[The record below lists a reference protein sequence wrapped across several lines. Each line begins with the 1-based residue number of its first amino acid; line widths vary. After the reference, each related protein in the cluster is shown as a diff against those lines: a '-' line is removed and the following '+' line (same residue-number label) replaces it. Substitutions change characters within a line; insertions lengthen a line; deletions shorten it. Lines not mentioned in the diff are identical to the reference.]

1 VAERI
6 QRSQPMR
13 VLVAYGDSRAS
24 NYALALAFAGFVS
37 MFPLMLGALSILGL
51 AIRDQETET
60 RFQSLVLQLFPT
72 SAQPELLQAL
82 NAVKKSAGWLGLVS
96 IAGLVWSASSIFATL
111 EFGLSQIFGAK
122 QRDVL
127 RQRLMGLVMMVVLV
141 VAIVLTVVVNGLAAL
156 FPYAWVTSIVVGA
169 AVMVAL
175 LVALYR
181 LVPNRTYPAR
191 RLLPGAVLAGV
202 LIEVLSLVFPLYASL
217 AHSFNTY
224 GAQFALFLLL
234 ATWFYLLSQLILLGA
249 VYNRF
254 RLGEP
259 HRRGLFASPLR
270 ESQETPKPV
279 DAIERE
285 KAATAR

>member
-1 VAERI
+1 
-6 QRSQPMR
+6 MR
-13 VLVAYGDSRAS
+13 VLAAYSDSRAT

-37 MFPLMLGALSILGL
+37 MFPLMLGALSIIGL
-51 AIRDQETET
+51 AIRDQDTGA
-60 RFQSLVLQLFPT
+60 RFQSLVLQLFPA
-72 SAQPELLQAL
+72 SAQPELLQGL
-82 NAVKKSAGWLGLVS
+82 SAVKKSAGWLGLVS

-111 EFGLSQIFGAK
+111 EFALSQIFGTK

-141 VAIVLTVVVNGLAAL
+141 VAIVLTVAVNALAAL
-156 FPYAWVTSIVVGA
+156 FPYAWVTSIAVGA

-181 LVPNRTYPAR
+181 FVPNRTYTAR
-191 RLLPGAVLAGV
+191 SLLTGAVLAGV

-249 VYNRF
+249 VFNRF

-259 HRRGLFASPLR
+259 RTLGLFASPLR
-270 ESQETPKPV
+270 ESQATPKPV

-285 KAATAR
+285 KAASAR